1 VSREFY
7 QWGGGTE
14 QDHAALAWFSGSGR
28 AQMGALR
35 ASFRGGIA
43 PIAWAKALALMVV
56 LCGLVGALV
65 GVVGPDGSGLGAVVG
80 AVAATAVLY
89 LLIVVAA
96 WVAAR
101 CHGFAVHEHGLVV
114 TTAWGS
120 PEAIPWATIDPGR
133 VFVATTVRAMIRMPL
148 SLSRQRAVFAPGVVI
163 NGWTDQPR
171 GSVEW
176 FEQFSSGYRYQPRP
190 VDSPFGWWQLGVTS
204 PQDLLVAIESAMLAD
219 GFPAAGLTSFAL
231 SRSAGG
237 IELRR
242 DPSLQGE
249 RALTDSV
256 IGLPTR

>member
-1 VSREFY
+1 MSREFY

-14 QDHAALAWFSGSGR
+14 QDHAALAWFSGAGP

-35 ASFRGGIA
+35 VSFRGGIA
-43 PIAWAKALALMVV
+43 PIAWAKALALMVAV
-56 LCGLVGALV
+56 CVLVGTLV
-65 GVVGPDGSGLGAVVG
+65 AVVGPDGAVLGAV
-80 AVAATAVLY
+80 ALTAVVF
-89 LLIVVAA
+89 LLILLAT

-101 CHGFAVHEHGLVV
+101 SHGFAVHQHGLVV

-249 RALTDSV
+249 RALADSV